1 MEGALTSR
9 KSFHRKNI
17 IQTNAICHPHSV
29 SLWRVRVLSLA
40 VISVAADL
48 DSMVLAVLG
57 VRKCG
62 EAYAEVLQ
70 AKVSWD
76 ETSMDER

>member
-1 MEGALTSR
+1 MNSPNVNPKAMGGGSASQQEKLSQ
-9 KSFHRKNI
+9 KNI

-62 EAYAEVLQ
+62 EA
-70 AKVSWD
+70 
-76 ETSMDER
+76 